1 MRNLITSPQALSDH
15 WRYVVSLVFRKHLFL
30 KTNQTRAGNFNCTST
45 YSSSLS
51 HATPHTVVHFYI
63 HTARK
68 TDGELDSL
76 TVLLSWKENKNHPR
90 WDSNP
95 GKTEYK
101 FRETSF
107 YRLRQLSH
115 KPLTNDDFLHF
126 RQRKFSDKGIFHFK
140 KNKSVYFC
148 TVIFVNIVFV
158 YVRKVRNFS
167 DLSIYLQEDPK
178 KGMCWEN
185 APIVL
190 KKSNKFRSE
199 HPGSAMSQPQTA
211 LHARQ
216 HAVRSSLA
224 NTR

>member
-1 MRNLITSPQALSDH
+1 MWFLNSLYRIFQTLLAKIRGWIWLSLNQPSWKVTICKGSEIPTNFVGVQIQDYQRTLRPVSQHYQAIQPFISSDKILLYKLKCGLAMVYMIATSISLGIMRNLITSPQALSDH

-90 WDSNP
+90 RDSNP
-95 GKTEYK
+95 ARTESKYLQA
-101 FRETSF
+101 SF

-115 KPLTNDDFLHF
+115 KPLT
-126 RQRKFSDKGIFHFK
+126 
-140 KNKSVYFC
+140 
-148 TVIFVNIVFV
+148 FVV
-158 YVRKVRNFS
+158 
-167 DLSIYLQEDPK
+167 
-178 KGMCWEN
+178 
-185 APIVL
+185 
-190 KKSNKFRSE
+190 
-199 HPGSAMSQPQTA
+199 
-211 LHARQ
+211 
-216 HAVRSSLA
+216 
-224 NTR
+224 